1 MGWRA
6 WLPNRAVRPWWGG
19 LLGAALAGAATAVR
33 LVIEGPLGRELPFIT
48 YFPALIIASAVG
60 GFAGGLTCLVVAS
73 LAVTLLLA
81 PVDVPPAWALGSFW
95 IAGGLVIAVAS
106 ALADSVRELRVNRGE
121 LTKTQQQLQTL
132 VGELAHR
139 NRNAL
144 FVIMSIVSQSAQAAQ
159 SAAEAERII
168 NSRLEALLRAQEVVR
183 VDEAS
188 AGLRPLLEK
197 ALEPFDLRRIAI
209 APAPEVQVE
218 SDVAVGLGLLFH
230 ELATNALKYGALS
243 LPSGRILIDWTA
255 AGGFARFVWREV
267 GGPRVSEPTKKGFGA
282 RLMDVA
288 LIPQGGKAERRFEA
302 DGLICELRIPSLP
315 SAADHPSRTL
325 PGAVFAGQ
333 GRVEP
338 SGP

>member
-19 LLGAALAGAATAVR
+19 LLGAALAGVATAVR
-33 LVIEGPLGRELPFIT
+33 VAVDGPLGHELPFIT

-73 LAVTLLLA
+73 LVVTFLLA
-81 PVDVPPAWALGSFW
+81 PVGAPPAWALGSFW

-106 ALADSVRELRVNRGE
+106 ALADSVRELRVNRGR
-121 LTKTQQQLQTL
+121 LTQTQEQLQTL

-168 NSRLEALLRAQEVVR
+168 NSRLEALLRAQDVVQA
-183 VDEAS
+183 DGAS

-197 ALEPFDLRRIAI
+197 ALEPFDLARIAI

-243 LPSGRILIDWTA
+243 LPSGRILIDWTLA
-255 AGGFARFVWREV
+255 TGFARLVWREV
-267 GGPRVSEPTKKGFGA
+267 GGPPVGEPSKTGFGA
-282 RLMDVA
+282 RLLGAA
-288 LIPQGGKAERRFEA
+288 LIPQGGKAERRFET
-302 DGLICELRIPSLP
+302 DGLVCELQIPSLP
-315 SAADHPSRTL
+315 SAPDHPSRAL
-325 PGAVFAGQ
+325 PGAVFAAEGQ
-333 GRVEP
+333 VEP
-338 SGP
+338 SGQ